1 MQKPCSKE
9 HGFFVSNVRTGTTPG
24 NVGVIPPTINQHRSR
39 VNEFQYPIYR
49 AMWFQF
55 AEAKSNPW
63 AAKEYSGWAELF
75 HLAREVLTSFAQEVS
90 TNFGREVSFLLAP
103 AVLTSFGRAALN
115 PNAPPAS
122 WSNSHR

>member
-1 MQKPCSKE
+1 M
-9 HGFFVSNVRTGTTPG
+9 RTGTTLG

-55 AEAKSNPW
+55 AEAMSNPW
-63 AAKEYSGWAELF
+63 AAKGNSGLAELF
-75 HLAREVLTSFAQEVS
+75 PLAQAVLTNFAREVLTSFAREVWTSFAQEASCLLAQAVS
-90 TNFGREVSFLLAP
+90 TSFD
-103 AVLTSFGRAALN
+103 RAALN
-115 PNAPPAS
+115 PSDHPAG